1 MSKRVVRNRRTQKI
15 KLSSTPS
22 LLSCLTS
29 SKPSLVFSQALALA
43 LPALLLA
50 LVQVLVVL
58 ALVQA
63 LGEPQASILEWAQG
77 QGKLVHTRIALV
89 LHKLAEHTPHTALAV
104 CKLVV
109 CKSAERTALAVCKL
123 VVCKSAVRTALAVCK
138 LVEHTPHT
146 PLQVHCMSLAVC
158 KSSELHSYKRVL
170 RVSLA
175 LHSFGKSVLRKSS
188 VLRSFALHT
197 SSEQQLHTR
206 SRLEQCTKKLRSWS
220 LVQLHKRRCRQR
232 LE

>member
-123 VVCKSAVRTALAVCK
+123 V
-138 LVEHTPHT
+138 EHTPHT

>member
-89 LHKLAEHTPHTALAV
+89 VCMPLALHKLAE
-104 CKLVV
+104 C
-109 CKSAERTALAVCKL
+109 
-123 VVCKSAVRTALAVCK
+123 
-138 LVEHTPHT
+138 T
-146 PLQVHCMSLAVC
+146 PLQVHCMRKLVERTPLQVHCMRKLVVRKSAVLHSC
-158 KSSELHSYKRVL
+158 NLVLSKSS
-170 RVSLA
+170 VSSKSSA
-175 LHSFGKSVLRKSS
+175 RHSFGKLG
-188 VLRSFALHT
+188 LRSFASHRSL
-197 SSEQQLHTR
+197 EQQSHTR